1 MADAGGP
8 GSARKCPGVALA
20 DLGDTEGFEK
30 GWEKGWEEGQLYAFE
45 LSDGVYKRKK
55 KVTAQEG
62 GGGGGGGAVGAEARR
77 VERRRRLICRPETA
91 SYAGVYW
98 EQVGRLRGPC
108 SRKGLD
114 DRHSNLLSLRRNRAA
129 SQGLEDDK

>member
-1 MADAGGP
+1 MADAGGL
-8 GSARKCPGVALA
+8 GSARKCPGVALV
-20 DLGDTEGFEK
+20 DLGDTEGFKK
-30 GWEKGWEEGQLYAFE
+30 GGEEGQLYAFE

-55 KVTAQEG
+55 VTAQEG
-62 GGGGGGGAVGAEARR
+62 VGAEARR

-108 SRKGLD
+108 SKNGLD
-114 DRHSNLLSLRRNRAA
+114 DRHSNLLSLRRNGART
-129 SQGLEDDK
+129 QGSEGDKCRYQAVFLRS